1 MHKIKKLI
9 RDKGGGASVPV
20 VFPLF
25 LLVVAG
31 ILFVTVDP
39 IGTSLVSK
47 INWEFVKLLS
57 LLVVLFF
64 ASMQDIREKI
74 VDNKY
79 CILIFLIGLI
89 NVSLDSVIALA
100 VCGGTLFIVALI
112 SNLGGADVKITAAT
126 GFALGTVPTLVALLI
141 GLSASIIMEAIIAI
155 RKNKNLLKRH
165 YPLVPYISLGCLVV
179 IVLKGIIL

>member
-1 MHKIKKLI
+1 MHKIKNLI

-39 IGTSLVSK
+39 VGTSLVSK

-57 LLVVLFF
+57 LTIVLFF
-64 ASMQDIREKI
+64 ASMQDIRENI

-126 GFALGTVPTLVALLI
+126 AFALGTVPILIALLI
-141 GLSASIIMEAIIAI
+141 GLSVSIIIEGIVSIKQK
-155 RKNKNLLKRH
+155 KNILTRN
-165 YPLVPYISLGCLVV
+165 YPLVPYISLGCV
-179 IVLKGIIL
+179 ITAILKGIIL